1 MAAVATWIHVSGHE
15 VGLLL
20 CLAGVAEAKSATGT
34 LDLTVA
40 LTMSVTDPNRFFR
53 GTCQKFYDRIEQL
66 TTPHAEKPQTPSQET
81 P

>member
-1 MAAVATWIHVSGHE
+1 MAAVATWVYVSGHE

-20 CLAGVAEAKSATGT
+20 CLAEVREAKLTTGT

-40 LTMSVTDPNRFFR
+40 LVMSATDPNRFFR
-53 GTCQKFYDRIEQL
+53 GACQRLYDRIEQL

-81 P
+81 L